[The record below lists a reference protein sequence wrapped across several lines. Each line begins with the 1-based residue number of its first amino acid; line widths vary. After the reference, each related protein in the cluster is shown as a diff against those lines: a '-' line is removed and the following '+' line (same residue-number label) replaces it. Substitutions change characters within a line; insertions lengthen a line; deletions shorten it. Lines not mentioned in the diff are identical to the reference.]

1 MSRGAGSR
9 DESSFFSL
17 VAAQNVRRQLKVHL
31 DDPQGFA
38 LLVEVGADL
47 GGARVLEEVSHHVVR
62 AQYRGY
68 TWKAISMCAT
78 PQLFSRVLNSTDAR
92 HQRRTTITIT
102 YAEFHSVRWG
112 T

>member
-9 DESSFFSL
+9 DESSLFSL
-17 VAAQNVRRQLKVHL
+17 VAAQNVRGQLKVHL

-68 TWKAISMCAT
+68 TWKAIGMCT
-78 PQLFSRVLNSTDAR
+78 TSQLFSRFLNSADAGL
-92 HQRRTTITIT
+92 QRRASITIAHA
-102 YAEFHSVRWG
+102 YLNSVGWS

>member
-9 DESSFFSL
+9 EESSFFSL
-17 VAAQNVRRQLKVHL
+17 VATQNVRGQLKVHL

-47 GGARVLEEVSHHVVR
+47 GGARVLEEASHHVVR
-62 AQYRGY
+62 TQYRSY
-68 TWKAISMCAT
+68 TWKAIGMCTT
-78 PQLFSRVLNSTDAR
+78 PQLFSRALNSADAGI
-92 HQRRTTITIT
+92 QRGTTISIT
-102 YAEFHSVRWG
+102 NAYFDSVGWS